1 MNGNGNSIGVGEIK
15 KSAAQADRASAAH
28 EIAIRG
34 RRSMNISG
42 VSELISFDEGSV
54 TAATVCGELTVDG
67 SELHIGTFDT
77 ERGILSIDGNICGI
91 FYDDEPKESAPRKRR
106 LFGR

>member
-1 MNGNGNSIGVGEIK
+1 MNGNGNNIGGSEIK
-15 KSAAQADRASAAH
+15 KSVAQADGARAAH
-28 EIAIRG
+28 EITVRG
-34 RRSMNISG
+34 RRCMNISG

-67 SELHIGTFDT
+67 SELHIGAFDT
-77 ERGILSIDGNICGI
+77 ERGILSLDGNICGI